1 MEPSPPI
8 ELVSMCPIK
17 EAARPEANISE
28 LETVAE
34 PSTGAK
40 PMTSTQYA
48 TNMARAF
55 MAAEMVM
62 AAANCGGSIDAR
74 ARAEKLLDDYFA
86 LVEQAVSWIEDNPL
100 DRRS

>member
-1 MEPSPPI
+1 
-8 ELVSMCPIK
+8 
-17 EAARPEANISE
+17 
-28 LETVAE
+28 
-34 PSTGAK
+34 
-40 PMTSTQYA
+40 MTSTQYA

-62 AAANCGGSIDAR
+62 AAANCGGSIDAH

-86 LVEQAVSWIEDNPL
+86 LVEQTVSRIEHNPL